1 MWRNLTQN
9 NMNLPISLYIAL
21 RYWRAKSAD
30 RFGRLVTNLASFGIV
45 LGVMALIIVLSVMN
59 GLEGYQKQQVL
70 SSIPHAIVSEA
81 EPISTE
87 KPLENL
93 PHFVQKAVPIN
104 TTNVIFQTSKGV
116 SAGQVIGVQAF
127 SDDPLLE
134 GFEQNR
140 FDEILPTGEFKLV
153 IGDQLAQKL
162 GVNVGDKIRLMI
174 TENSQYTPFGRVPM
188 QRLFTVSDIYFDH
201 SEASGYEAFANLT
214 DIGRL
219 MRIQPEQAQG
229 YRLFLSDPFLITELP
244 KYFPGQQITDWR
256 VQKGEFFQAVR
267 MEKNMMGLLIS
278 LIIVVAISNIV
289 TSLSL
294 MVVDK
299 QGEIAILQTQ
309 GLTKSQVRSVFIF
322 QGLLVGAVG
331 TLIGA
336 ILGTVVTL
344 NLGEMIS
351 AVNPNGVFL
360 PTSIQPVQIVI
371 VIAFSLLLSLLS
383 TIYPAYRAA
392 KTEPAEAL
400 RYE

>member
-1 MWRNLTQN
+1 
-9 NMNLPISLYIAL
+9 MNFPISLYIAL

-30 RFGRLVTNLASFGIV
+30 RFGRLVTNLASLGIV

-70 SSIPHAIVSEA
+70 SSIPHAIVSE
-81 EPISTE
+81 EQPISTE
-87 KPLENL
+87 KTLENL

-104 TTNVIFQTSKGV
+104 TTNVIYQTAKGV
-116 SAGQVIGVQAF
+116 SAGQIIGIQSF
-127 SDDPLLE
+127 SDDPLVE
-134 GFEQNR
+134 SFEQAKFN
-140 FDEILPTGEFKLV
+140 EILPSGAFKLV

-162 GVNVGDKIRLMI
+162 GVNIGDKIRLMI

-188 QRLFTVSDIYFDH
+188 QRLFTVSDIYYDYG
-201 SEASGYEAFANLT
+201 EASGYEAFANIT

-219 MRIQPEQAQG
+219 MRIQPQQAQG
-229 YRLFLSDPFLITELP
+229 YRLFLNDPFQITELP
-244 KYFPGQQITDWR
+244 QHFPTQKITDWR

-309 GLTKSQVRSVFIF
+309 GLTKSQVRSVFIY
-322 QGLLVGAVG
+322 QGLLVGFVG
-331 TLIGA
+331 TLLGA
-336 ILGTVVTL
+336 ILGVLATL
-344 NLGEMIS
+344 NLTEIVS
-351 AVNPNGVFL
+351 AVNPQGVFL
-360 PTSIQPVQIVI
+360 PTELSFVQMIFVI
-371 VIAFSLLLSLLS
+371 GFSLLLSLLS
-383 TIYPAYRAA
+383 TLYPAYRAA
-392 KTEPAEAL
+392 KVEPAAAL

>member
-1 MWRNLTQN
+1 
-9 NMNLPISLYIAL
+9 MNFPISLYIAL

-30 RFGRLVTNLASFGIV
+30 RFGRLVTNLASLGIV

-59 GLEGYQKQQVL
+59 GLENYQKQQVL
-70 SSIPHAIVSEA
+70 SSIPHAIVSEDQ
-81 EPISTE
+81 PISTE
-87 KPLENL
+87 KTLENL

-104 TTNVIFQTSKGV
+104 ITNVIYQTAKGV
-116 SAGQVIGVQAF
+116 SAGQIIGIQSF
-127 SDDPLLE
+127 SDDPLVE
-134 GFEQNR
+134 SFEQTKFN
-140 FDEILPTGEFKLV
+140 EILPSGEFKLV

-162 GVNVGDKIRLMI
+162 GVNIGDKIRLMI

-188 QRLFTVSDIYFDH
+188 QRLFTVSDIYYDYG
-201 SEASGYEAFANLT
+201 EASGYEAFANIT

-219 MRIQPEQAQG
+219 MRIQPQQAQG
-229 YRLFLSDPFLITELP
+229 YRLFLNDPFQITELP
-244 KYFPGQQITDWR
+244 QHFPTQKITDWR

-309 GLTKSQVRSVFIF
+309 GLTKSQVRSVFIY
-322 QGLLVGAVG
+322 QGLLVGFVG
-331 TLIGA
+331 TLLGA
-336 ILGTVVTL
+336 ILGVLATL
-344 NLGEMIS
+344 NLTEIVS
-351 AVNPNGVFL
+351 AVNPQGVFL
-360 PTSIQPVQIVI
+360 PTELSFVQMIFVI
-371 VIAFSLLLSLLS
+371 GFSLLLSLLS
-383 TIYPAYRAA
+383 TLYPAYRAA
-392 KTEPAEAL
+392 KVEPAAAL

>member
-1 MWRNLTQN
+1 
-9 NMNLPISLYIAL
+9 MNLPISLSIAL

-30 RFGRLVTNLASFGIV
+30 RFGRLVTNLASLGIV

-70 SSIPHAIVSEA
+70 SSIPHAIVSQA
-81 EPISTE
+81 QPISIK
-87 KPLENL
+87 KPLENP

-104 TTNVIFQTSKGV
+104 TTKVIYQTAKGV
-116 SAGQVIGVQAF
+116 SAGQVIGIQAF

-134 GFEQNR
+134 SLDQVS
-140 FDEILPTGEFKLV
+140 FDSLLPAGEFKLV
-153 IGDQLAQKL
+153 IGNQLAEKL

-188 QRLFTVSDIYFDH
+188 QRLFTVSDIYFDY
-201 SEASGYEAFANLT
+201 SEASGYQAFANLS

-229 YRLFLSDPFLITELP
+229 YRLFLTDPFLITELP
-244 KYFPGQQITDWR
+244 AYFPQQQITDWR
-256 VQKGEFFQAVR
+256 EQKGEFFQAVR

-309 GLTKSQVRSVFIF
+309 GLTKSKVRSIFIY
-322 QGLLVGAVG
+322 QGLLVGLVG

-336 ILGTVVTL
+336 LLGVLITL
-344 NLGEMIS
+344 NLTSII
-351 AVNPNGVFL
+351 AAINPNGVFL
-360 PTSIQPVQIVI
+360 PTTLEGGQICF

>member
-1 MWRNLTQN
+1 
-9 NMNLPISLYIAL
+9 MNFPISLYIAL

-30 RFGRLVTNLASFGIV
+30 RFGRLVTNLASLGIV

-70 SSIPHAIVSEA
+70 SSIPHAIVSE
-81 EPISTE
+81 EQPISTE
-87 KPLENL
+87 KTLENL
-93 PHFVQKAVPIN
+93 PYFVQKAVPIN
-104 TTNVIFQTSKGV
+104 TTNVIYQTTKGV
-116 SAGQVIGVQAF
+116 SAGQIIGIQSF
-127 SDDPLLE
+127 SDDPLVE
-134 GFEQNR
+134 S
-140 FDEILPTGEFKLV
+140 FDQTKFNEILPTGEFKLV

-188 QRLFTVSDIYFDH
+188 QRLFTVSDIYYDYG
-201 SEASGYEAFANLT
+201 EASGYEAFANIT

-219 MRIQPEQAQG
+219 MRIQPQQAQG
-229 YRLFLSDPFLITELP
+229 YRLFLNDPFQITELP
-244 KYFPGQQITDWR
+244 QHFSTQKITDWR

-309 GLTKSQVRSVFIF
+309 GLTKSQVRSVFIY
-322 QGLLVGAVG
+322 QGLLVGFVG
-331 TLIGA
+331 TLLGA
-336 ILGTVVTL
+336 ILGVLVTL
-344 NLGEMIS
+344 NLTEIVS
-351 AVNPNGVFL
+351 AVNPQGVFL
-360 PTSIQPVQIVI
+360 PTELSFVQMIFV
-371 VIAFSLLLSLLS
+371 VGFSLLLSLLS
-383 TIYPAYRAA
+383 TLYPAYRAA
-392 KTEPAEAL
+392 KVEPAAAL

>member
-1 MWRNLTQN
+1 
-9 NMNLPISLYIAL
+9 MNLPISLYIAL

-45 LGVMALIIVLSVMN
+45 LGVMALIVVLSVMN

-70 SSIPHAIVSEA
+70 SSIPHAIISQE
-81 EPISTE
+81 ERISTE

-104 TTNVIFQTSKGV
+104 TTNVIYQTTKGV
-116 SAGQVIGVQAF
+116 SAGQVIGVQSF

-134 GFEQNR
+134 SLDNTS
-140 FDEILPTGEFKLV
+140 FDEILPAGEFKLV
-153 IGDQLAQKL
+153 IGDQLAKKL

-188 QRLFTVSDIYFDH
+188 QRLFTVSDIYFDYG
-201 SEASGYEAFANLT
+201 EVSGYEAFANLS

-219 MRIQPEQAQG
+219 MRIQPQQAQG
-229 YRLFLSDPFLITELP
+229 YRLFLDDPFLITALPNAFP
-244 KYFPGQQITDWR
+244 KYQISDWR

-309 GLTKSQVRSVFIF
+309 GLTKSQVRSVFIY
-322 QGLLVGAVG
+322 QGLLVGLVG
-331 TLIGA
+331 TLVGA
-336 ILGTVVTL
+336 TLGVLITL
-344 NLGEMIS
+344 NLTEIIS

-360 PTSIQPVQIVI
+360 PTALEPLQIVI

>member
-1 MWRNLTQN
+1 
-9 NMNLPISLYIAL
+9 MNLPISLYIAL

-30 RFGRLVTNLASFGIV
+30 RFGRLVTNLAGFGIV

-59 GLEGYQKQQVL
+59 GLEAYQKQQVL
-70 SSIPHAIVSEA
+70 DSIPHAIVSQKQ
-81 EPISTE
+81 PIST
-87 KPLENL
+87 KKNLENL

-104 TTNVIFQTSKGV
+104 ITNVIYQTTKGV
-116 SAGQVIGVQAF
+116 SAGQVIGVQSFA
-127 SDDPLLE
+127 DDPLLE
-134 GFEQNR
+134 SLDNTR
-140 FDEILPTGEFKLV
+140 FNTLLPVGEFKLIV
-153 IGDQLAQKL
+153 GYQLAQKL
-162 GVNVGDKIRLMI
+162 GVNIGDKVRLMI

-188 QRLFTVSDIYFDH
+188 QRLFTVSEIYFDY
-201 SEASGYEAFANLT
+201 SEASGYEAFANLS

-219 MRIQPEQAQG
+219 MRIQPGQAQG
-229 YRLFLSDPFLITELP
+229 YRLFLTDPFLITELP
-244 KYFPGQQITDWR
+244 IAFPEQRITDWR

-299 QGEIAILQTQ
+299 RGEIAILQTQ
-309 GLTKSQVRSVFIF
+309 GLRKSQVRSVFIY
-322 QGLLVGAVG
+322 QGLLVGLVG

-336 ILGTVVTL
+336 ILGILVTL
-344 NLGEMIS
+344 NLTAIIS

-360 PTSIQPVQIVI
+360 PTELEPIQILI

-392 KTEPAEAL
+392 KTAPAEAL

>member
-1 MWRNLTQN
+1 
-9 NMNLPISLYIAL
+9 MNLPISLYIAL

-30 RFGRLVTNLASFGIV
+30 RFGRLVTSLASFGIV

-70 SSIPHAIVSEA
+70 SSIPHAIVSQA
-81 EPISTE
+81 QPISTK

-104 TTNVIFQTSKGV
+104 TTKVIYQTAKGV

-134 GFEQNR
+134 SQDRVPFETL
-140 FDEILPTGEFKLV
+140 LPAGEFKLV
-153 IGDQLAQKL
+153 IGNQLAQKL

-188 QRLFTVSDIYFDH
+188 QRLFSVSEIYFDH
-201 SEASGYEAFANLT
+201 SEASGYQAFANLS

-229 YRLFLSDPFLITELP
+229 YRLFLTDPFLITELP
-244 KYFPGQQITDWR
+244 AYFPQQQITDWR

-309 GLTKSQVRSVFIF
+309 GLTKSKVRSVFIF
-322 QGLLVGAVG
+322 QGLLVGLVG
-331 TLIGA
+331 TLIGTTLG
-336 ILGTVVTL
+336 ILITL
-344 NLGEMIS
+344 NLTDIIS
-351 AVNPNGVFL
+351 AVNPNAVFL
-360 PTSIQPVQIVI
+360 PTALEPWQIGLII
-371 VIAFSLLLSLLS
+371 VFSLLLSLLS

>member
-1 MWRNLTQN
+1 MHF
-9 NMNLPISLYIAL
+9 PISLYIAL
-21 RYWRAKSAD
+21 RYWRTKSAD
-30 RFGRLVTNLASFGIV
+30 RFGRLVTNLASLGIV

-59 GLEGYQKQQVL
+59 GLESYQKQQVL
-70 SSIPHAIVSEA
+70 STIPHAIVSE
-81 EPISTE
+81 EQPISTE
-87 KPLENL
+87 ESLENL

-104 TTNVIFQTSKGV
+104 TTNVIYQTKKGV
-116 SAGQVIGVQAF
+116 NAGQIIGIQSF
-127 SDDPLLE
+127 SDDPLVE
-134 GFEQNR
+134 S
-140 FDEILPTGEFKLV
+140 FDQTKFNEILPTGEFKLV

-162 GVNVGDKIRLMI
+162 GVNVGDKIRVMI

-188 QRLFTVSDIYFDH
+188 QRLFTVSDIYYDYG
-201 SEASGYEAFANLT
+201 EASSYEAFANLA

-219 MRIQPEQAQG
+219 MRIQPQQAQG

-244 KYFPGQQITDWR
+244 HYFSEYKITDWR

-309 GLTKSQVRSVFIF
+309 GLTKSQVRSVFIY
-322 QGLLVGAVG
+322 QGLLVGFVG
-331 TLIGA
+331 TLLGA
-336 ILGTVVTL
+336 ILGVFVTL
-344 NLGEMIS
+344 NLTGIVS
-351 AVNPNGVFL
+351 AVNPQGVFL
-360 PTSIQPVQIVI
+360 PTELSFVQIIFVMG
-371 VIAFSLLLSLLS
+371 FSLLLSLLS
-383 TIYPAYRAA
+383 TLYPAYRAA
-392 KTEPAEAL
+392 KVEPAAAL

>member
-1 MWRNLTQN
+1 
-9 NMNLPISLYIAL
+9 MNFPISLYIAL

-30 RFGRLVTNLASFGIV
+30 RFGRLVTNLASLGIV

-70 SSIPHAIVSEA
+70 SSIPHAIVSE
-81 EPISTE
+81 EQPISTE
-87 KPLENL
+87 KTLENL

-104 TTNVIFQTSKGV
+104 TTNVIYQTAKGV
-116 SAGQVIGVQAF
+116 SAGQIIGIQSF
-127 SDDPLLE
+127 SDDPLVE
-134 GFEQNR
+134 SFEQTKFN
-140 FDEILPTGEFKLV
+140 EILPSGEFKLV

-162 GVNVGDKIRLMI
+162 GVNIGDKIRLMI
-174 TENSQYTPFGRVPM
+174 TENSQYTPFGRAPM
-188 QRLFTVSDIYFDH
+188 QRLFTVSDIYYDYG
-201 SEASGYEAFANLT
+201 EASGYEAFANIT

-219 MRIQPEQAQG
+219 MRIQPQQAQG
-229 YRLFLSDPFLITELP
+229 YRLFLNDPFQITELP
-244 KYFPGQQITDWR
+244 QHFPIQKITDWR

-309 GLTKSQVRSVFIF
+309 GLTKSQVRSVFIY
-322 QGLLVGAVG
+322 QGLLVGFVG
-331 TLIGA
+331 TLLGA
-336 ILGTVVTL
+336 ILGVLATL
-344 NLGEMIS
+344 NLTEILS
-351 AVNPNGVFL
+351 AVNPQGVFL
-360 PTSIQPVQIVI
+360 PTELSFVQMIFVI
-371 VIAFSLLLSLLS
+371 GFSLLLSLLS
-383 TIYPAYRAA
+383 TLYPAYRAA
-392 KTEPAEAL
+392 KVEPAAAL